1 MSLKTKGHLVKHLTE
16 MIPRD
21 VLGRKNPSGN
31 REKEMKQEFAA
42 LFKAFHGGGRVGDI
56 QERGG

>member
-56 QERGG
+56 

>member
-21 VLGRKNPSGN
+21 VLGREIHLET
-31 REKEMKQEFAA
+31 EKRK
-42 LFKAFHGGGRVGDI
+42 
-56 QERGG
+56 